1 MAIVVPNAFEVL
13 VLNWALKTEILSLRL
28 FSNNYTPVEGSTLAS
43 FTEVTGGGY
52 LAKLLTPANWT
63 VTAGDPSFGLYD
75 AQQTFSFTGPTGAP
89 STIYGY
95 YMVDTS
101 NVVRWAER
109 FPGANLPFT
118 PVAGSSIRITPRFEA
133 A

>member
-13 VLNWALKTEILSLRL
+13 VLNWILKTENLSLRL
-28 FSNNYTPVEGSTLAS
+28 YSNNYTPVEGSTLAA
-43 FTEVTGGGY
+43 FTEVIGGGY
-52 LAKLLTPANWT
+52 AAKTLIAANWT
-63 VTAGDPSFGLYD
+63 NTAGDPSFGLY
-75 AQQTFSFTGPTGAP
+75 AQQTFSFTGPTSAP

-95 YMVDTS
+95 YVVDAA

-109 FPGANLPFT
+109 FPGANVPFT

>member
-13 VLNWALKTEILSLRL
+13 VLGWILNNVDLSLRL
-28 FSNNYTPVEGSTLAS
+28 YSNDYTPVEGSTLAA
-43 FTEVTGGGY
+43 FTQVAGGGY
-52 LAKLLTPANWT
+52 AAKTLTAGSWV
-63 VTAGDPSFGLYD
+63 VTAGDPSYGLY
-75 AQQTFSFTGPTGAP
+75 AQQTFSFTGPTTAP

-95 YMVDTS
+95 YIVDTS

-109 FPGANLPFT
+109 FPGANVPFT
-118 PVAGSSIRITPRFEA
+118 PIAGSSIRITPRFEA